1 VLSLGDPI
9 DDDPKSY
16 SVELCGGTHVARTG
30 DIALFKI
37 VSEGA
42 VAAGIRRVEAI
53 TGEAARQY
61 LETQA
66 GYTRAAADKLKAKPE
81 DVPARI
87 EALMA
92 ERKKLEKELSEA
104 KKALA
109 LGGSGGAAQAEEIN
123 GVKFIGGVLDGVSGK
138 DLRAMLNDQLSAIG
152 SGIVGFVAKDGDKVA
167 VAVAVTDDLTGTYNA
182 ATLVNAGAEK
192 VGGRGGGKPG
202 MAQAGGTNVA
212 GAEDALAAIKAAI

>member
-1 VLSLGDPI
+1 M
-9 DDDPKSY
+9 
-16 SVELCGGTHVARTG
+16 
-30 DIALFKI
+30 
-37 VSEGA
+37 
-42 VAAGIRRVEAI
+42 

-109 LGGSGGAAQAEEIN
+109 LGGSGGGAAKAEEIN
-123 GVKFIGGVLDGVSGK
+123 GVKFVGGVLDGVSGK

-152 SGIVGFVAKDGDKVA
+152 SGIVGFVAKDGGKVA
-167 VAVAVTDDLTGTYNA
+167 VAVAVTDDLIGTYNA

-202 MAQAGGTNVA
+202 MAQAGGNNVA
-212 GAEDALAAIKAAI
+212 GADDALAAIKAAI